1 MGKLPSPTSI
11 PFISTVH
18 RAFYEQ
24 MPAEFRFLE
33 RPDGTK
39 AEIVPGAFRAAPE
52 EDVTVGRHRPPAPDR
67 VAAFMEH
74 FARRFAAAEKSA
86 STRIIAIASAHHRL
100 NYIHPFPDGNGRV
113 SRPLSHAMA
122 LRAAIGGAALRS
134 SHRGLSRGLQDWD
147 EYKRLLENADSPRC
161 DDLVSRDRKR
171 NRRHCS
177 H

>member
-24 MPAEFRFLE
+24 MPAELRFLE

-74 FARRFAAAEKSA
+74 FARRFAAAEKSE
-86 STRIIAIASAHHRL
+86 STRIIDIAQAHHSPHY
-100 NYIHPFPDGNGRV
+100 NPPFPDGTGRV
-113 SRPLSHAMA
+113 PRLISPA
-122 LRAAIGGAALRS
+122 L
-134 SHRGLSRGLQDWD
+134 D
-147 EYKRLLENADSPRC
+147 P
-161 DDLVSRDRKR
+161 
-171 NRRHCS
+171 
-177 H
+177 

>member
-74 FARRFAAAEKSA
+74 FARRFAAAAKSA
-86 STRIIAIASAHHRL
+86 RTRIIAITSRSEEHTSDTQYLIRISYDVFCLKKKKHTK
-100 NYIHPFPDGNGRV
+100 NYELRDGTE
-113 SRPLSHAMA
+113 
-122 LRAAIGGAALRS
+122 I
-134 SHRGLSRGLQDWD
+134 
-147 EYKRLLENADSPRC
+147 
-161 DDLVSRDRKR
+161 
-171 NRRHCS
+171 
-177 H
+177 